1 MGANV
6 KLSEAMG
13 STAKTMGEMNK
24 LMNPAQVAKTM
35 QVGFILFFV
44 LLISA
49 YSAFSPSFWTRKI
62 SKVLASDWLFGILHT
77 SL

>member
-35 QVGFILFFV
+35 QVGLIPFFV
-44 LLISA
+44 LLIS
-49 YSAFSPSFWTRKI
+49 SLFSLFPSFGTKP
-62 SKVLASDWLFGILHT
+62 LDSDQWEFSHKMVHIV
-77 SL
+77 

>member
-35 QVGFILFFV
+35 QVGFILFFCTFDFC
-44 LLISA
+44 LLRFFPLFFDA
-49 YSAFSPSFWTRKI
+49 QNFKSPSF
-62 SKVLASDWLFGILHT
+62 
-77 SL
+77 